1 MICIQGVDAFGFD
14 ALALV
19 HKPATQVKRQIIET
33 GNPERRVDGDFVEYE
48 SGGGRSCGDQFD
60 ICQGLTNADT
70 SLSVPPDCQRQ
81 LTMCLSVQISAPI
94 AIPSADLERNTVT
107 VMAQTRI
114 PYDEEFDL
122 HAKTCS
128 LDAFKLREFQT
139 NTATSTRSKTSPSF
153 AQRYATTISNPLSRT
168 LTTPTARRTLF
179 LNRVRRDRHD
189 GRFETRGE
197 QLALMEHVAEERK
210 WDASMKRHADGIFEG
225 YLRDLETSEFEP
237 EFESGDGSEIGDV
250 AGMDLSHLYC
260 SGPDGSFSDEEYD
273 HIFMDLVHST
283 QDMDMSG

>member
-1 MICIQGVDAFGFD
+1 MARSRPGLLIYALLSRMICIQGVDAFGFD

-33 GNPERRVDGDFVEYE
+33 GNPERRVDGDFVD
-48 SGGGRSCGDQFD
+48 CGDQFD

-122 HAKTCS
+122 VC
-128 LDAFKLREFQT
+128 
-139 NTATSTRSKTSPSF
+139 
-153 AQRYATTISNPLSRT
+153 
-168 LTTPTARRTLF
+168 
-179 LNRVRRDRHD
+179 
-189 GRFETRGE
+189 
-197 QLALMEHVAEERK
+197 
-210 WDASMKRHADGIFEG
+210 
-225 YLRDLETSEFEP
+225 DL
-237 EFESGDGSEIGDV
+237 
-250 AGMDLSHLYC
+250 
-260 SGPDGSFSDEEYD
+260 
-273 HIFMDLVHST
+273 
-283 QDMDMSG
+283 

>member
-1 MICIQGVDAFGFD
+1 MIAAPPMHQ
-14 ALALV
+14 
-19 HKPATQVKRQIIET
+19 
-33 GNPERRVDGDFVEYE
+33 
-48 SGGGRSCGDQFD
+48 QF
-60 ICQGLTNADT
+60 
-70 SLSVPPDCQRQ
+70 SLSGSSHYVPVHASP
-81 LTMCLSVQISAPI
+81 LSPLRSSSSASSSSHSESQSQSQSQFRFQSH
-94 AIPSADLERNTVT
+94 PSTPNTQST
-107 VMAQTRI
+107 TTYQTQAGTQT
-114 PYDEEFDL
+114 
-122 HAKTCS
+122 HTQS
-128 LDAFKLREFQT
+128 QTEFQT

-250 AGMDLSHLYC
+250 AALDEYLAQEHAEMDLFTSGPS